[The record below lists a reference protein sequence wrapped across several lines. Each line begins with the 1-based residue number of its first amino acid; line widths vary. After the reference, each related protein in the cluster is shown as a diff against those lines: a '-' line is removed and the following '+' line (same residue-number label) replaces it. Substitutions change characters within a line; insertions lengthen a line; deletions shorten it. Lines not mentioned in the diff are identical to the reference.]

1 MGDFRLRE
9 LSSGAS
15 LNPTA
20 PLGWTAGAGI
30 EYAFNDAISAKV
42 EYLYVNLG
50 RLGCPA
56 GTLCSI
62 DNPTL
67 ADGSTSFTEH
77 LIRAG
82 VNYKFTW

>member
-1 MGDFRLRE
+1 MRWATSGSGNLALAL
-9 LSSGAS
+9 LSIQRRRS
-15 LNPTA
+15 
-20 PLGWTAGAGI
+20 AGAGI

-50 RLGCPA
+50 WLGCPA

-67 ADGSTSFTEH
+67 VDGSTSFTEH